1 MKQLILSIF
10 LICFLRHSL
19 SWNAL
24 AHLQHAFHPLTPA
37 KSSGIL
43 HPKAEVSNFS
53 LSLDSVFHNRNTKIK
68 LRCQYGFAR
77 VFFKTL
83 LLSEQRI
90 EPFNITSPE
99 KKPLT
104 LLMFDLSQHLWNF
117 EDVQII
123 TEFQMR
129 ASWVYLKLN
138 RKFN

>member
-1 MKQLILSIF
+1 MLSILLLLPRVPVF
-10 LICFLRHSL
+10 SI
-19 SWNAL
+19 
-24 AHLQHAFHPLTPA
+24 
-37 KSSGIL
+37 
-43 HPKAEVSNFS
+43 PK
-53 LSLDSVFHNRNTKIK
+53 LRNTKIK

-104 LLMFDLSQHLWNF
+104 LMFDLSQHLWNF